1 MYVLSAFINVKRGNE
16 KDAEVLFEKQKEI
29 DGKGKTAKRIKG
41 ELFGL
46 RNKKFVNELL
56 NTLKPLGLPEN

>member
-1 MYVLSAFINVKRGNE
+1 MYVLSAFIKVKQGNE

-46 RNKKFVNELL
+46 RNKNFLNELL